1 MAEQQTV
8 EPTPAD
14 VLSVGEKLEA
24 FRQTLPPGE
33 QAVLAWLIQRA
44 AMAPENSALA
54 QGYAIVFSESQ
65 ESGKL
70 PFRFETTW
78 SVGENQ

>member
-1 MAEQQTV
+1 MAEQQAV

-44 AMAPENSALA
+44 AMAPEDSALA
-54 QGYAIVFSESQ
+54 QGYAIVFSESG

-78 SVGENQ
+78 SVPENR